1 LNNTAMAASLWE
13 CQLCPKGK
21 MFFVVMM
28 LCCIHSELFSLTT
41 FCLPC
46 CRW

>member
-13 CQLCPKGK
+13 CQPCPTGRI
-21 MFFVVMM
+21 FFAVMM
-28 LCCIHSELFSLTT
+28 LCYLHYELFSLTT

-46 CRW
+46 RW